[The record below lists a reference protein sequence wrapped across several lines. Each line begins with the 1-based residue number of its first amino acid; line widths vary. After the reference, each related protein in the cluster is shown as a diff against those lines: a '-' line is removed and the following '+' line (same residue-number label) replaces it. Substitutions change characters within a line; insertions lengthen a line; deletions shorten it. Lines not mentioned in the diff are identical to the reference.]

1 MTGLQWRPP
10 QFPKRARIPVYVGG
24 FLCQRSS
31 SNALWYCE
39 QNCSVRFSFQSFLYK
54 IDFIFKRHQK
64 LRQPCSCY
72 SGGSNKI
79 SFNIGIFRYFF

>member
-1 MTGLQWRPP
+1 METTTVSKIGQGSPYMWELFYARD
-10 QFPKRARIPVYVGG
+10 RAVTHCGTASRI
-24 FLCQRSS
+24 
-31 SNALWYCE
+31 
-39 QNCSVRFSFQSFLYK
+39 CSVRSRFQSFLYK
-54 IDFIFKRHQK
+54 TDFIFKRHEE

>member
-10 QFPKRARIPVYVGG
+10 QFPKRARIPVYVGVI
-24 FLCQRSS
+24 LCQRSS

-39 QNCSVRFSFQSFLYK
+39 QILQRFSFQSLH
-54 IDFIFKRHQK
+54 IEN
-64 LRQPCSCY
+64 SCC

-79 SFNIGIFRYFF
+79 SFNIGIFLY